1 MIRDEEFL
9 PSIESDQ
16 MMYAF
21 NDVVEEFKACRE
33 FLLKLTS
40 NLSEAEFFWNA
51 KNDNRAYA
59 SIAQHLGH
67 IALTEKEVGKKAEIN
82 FSFRLDM
89 FDDLFHETESALS
102 QSELPNQADLITYV
116 HEIHECFLDEI
127 RYYKKADLLFALV
140 NHNYKHIYEICNL
153 LRLMDRHNIYSNLR
167 PESSRIECINKDV
180 PLFKLPMYAN

>member
-1 MIRDEEFL
+1 MTRDEEFL

-21 NDVVEEFKACRE
+21 NDVIEEFKACRK
-33 FLLKLTS
+33 FLAKLTS
-40 NLSEAEFFWNA
+40 NLTETEFFWNPQ
-51 KNDNRAYA
+51 KDNFTYA
-59 SIAQHLGH
+59 SIAQHMGH

-89 FDDLFHETESALS
+89 FDDLFQETESALN
-102 QSELPNQADLITYV
+102 QNELPSRTDLITYA

-153 LRLMDRHNIYSNLR
+153 LRMMEKDNIYTKLR

-180 PLFKLPMYAN
+180 PYFKLPIYAN